1 MIGIQCENIQFTK
14 SGKAIY
20 NELIRETDFTKEEKV
35 DMLASGNIDFDGRI
49 IKK

>member
-1 MIGIQCENIQFTK
+1 MIGIQCEKYAIYK

-20 NELIRETDFTKEEKV
+20 NELIHETDFIKEEKV
-35 DMLASGNIDFDGRI
+35 DMLASGNIDFDDRI